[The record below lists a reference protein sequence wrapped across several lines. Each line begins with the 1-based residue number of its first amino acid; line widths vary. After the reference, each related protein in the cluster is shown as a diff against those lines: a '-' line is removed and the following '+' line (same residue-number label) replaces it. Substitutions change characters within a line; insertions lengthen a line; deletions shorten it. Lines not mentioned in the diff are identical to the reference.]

1 MAKRN
6 IELNIVVGEIDNDK
20 IINQKSFNG
29 RIDLVIDF
37 INKEF
42 SQRYLKLKDENKIV
56 FNINPED
63 DVDLQDNW
71 LTLQELV
78 DGGIFTLE
86 EE

>member
-1 MAKRN
+1 MTKRN
-6 IELNIVVGEIDNDK
+6 IELNIFVGEIDNNK

-29 RIDLVIDF
+29 KINLIIDF

-86 EE
+86 EK

>member
-1 MAKRN
+1 MTRRN
-6 IELNIVVGEIDNDK
+6 IELNIFVGEIDNDK

-86 EE
+86 E

>member
-1 MAKRN
+1 MTKKN

-29 RIDLVIDF
+29 KINLIIDF

>member
-6 IELNIVVGEIDNDK
+6 IELNIFVGEIDNNK

-29 RIDLVIDF
+29 KINLIIDF

>member
-1 MAKRN
+1 MTKKN

-29 RIDLVIDF
+29 KINLIVDF

>member
-6 IELNIVVGEIDNDK
+6 IELNIFVGEIDNNK

>member
-6 IELNIVVGEIDNDK
+6 IELNIFVGEIDNNK

-86 EE
+86 EK

>member
-6 IELNIVVGEIDNDK
+6 IELNIFVGEIDNNK

-29 RIDLVIDF
+29 KINLIIDF

-78 DGGIFTLE
+78 HGGIFTLE

>member
-6 IELNIVVGEIDNDK
+6 IELNIFVGEIDNNK

-29 RIDLVIDF
+29 RIDLGIDF

-42 SQRYLKLKDENKIV
+42 SQRYLKLKDESKIV

>member
-63 DVDLQDNW
+63 AVDLQDNW